1 MSWTQ
6 FVLGQDHIL
15 IHDDR
20 DGFALVQDSRQPD
33 LQWISETESPWMVER
48 LSDGQL
54 GTFHSRWFQQLRPAG
69 G

>member
-1 MSWTQ
+1 MMTEMGLQ
-6 FVLGQDHIL
+6 MG
-15 IHDDR
+15 
-20 DGFALVQDSRQPD
+20 SRQPG
-33 LQWISETESPWMVER
+33 LQWTSEVESPWMVER